1 MNLDTSTQAQP
12 TSQPIPSTRWTIDG
26 SHTTVGFSVRHMMI
40 TNVRGELQ
48 LTEGSV
54 EYDSRNPERAKVV
67 ASVDVGTIDTHEPKR
82 DAHLRSA
89 DFFDADNHPRMTFVS
104 RAVRLLGGDRL
115 ALDGDLTIR
124 GVTRPVTFDVVDVTA
139 PRKDPWGNQRIGA
152 SARAKIRRSEF
163 GMTWNGVLEAGGLL
177 VSDDVTITIDVS
189 LIRVA

>member
-1 MNLDTSTQAQP
+1 MHLETSIQITNQP
-12 TSQPIPSTRWTIDG
+12 TQSTRWTIDA

-48 LTEGSV
+48 LIDGSV

-67 ASVDVGTIDTHEPKR
+67 ASVDVGSINTREPKR

-89 DFFDADNHPRMTFVS
+89 DFFDADNQPKMTFAS
-104 RAVRLLGGDRL
+104 SAVRVLGGGRL

-124 GVTRPVTFDVVDVTA
+124 GVTRRVTFDVDDVTA
-139 PRKDPWGNQRIGA
+139 PQKDPWGNHRIGA
-152 SARAKIRRSEF
+152 SARAKIRRSDF
-163 GMTWNGVLEAGGLL
+163 GMTWNAALEAGGLL

-189 LIRVA
+189 LVRAA